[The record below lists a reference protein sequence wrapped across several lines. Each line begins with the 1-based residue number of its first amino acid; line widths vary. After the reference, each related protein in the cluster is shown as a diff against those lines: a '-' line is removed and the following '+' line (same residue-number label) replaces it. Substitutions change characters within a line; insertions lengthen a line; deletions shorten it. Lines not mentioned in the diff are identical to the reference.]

1 MNLQSNLADHVV
13 TPGDIPFNRYRA
25 FKNQVRE
32 LEEPN
37 RFVDGDL
44 LERFS
49 DLDQKA
55 QEDVVKDLDK
65 GVEEVKALVEQLKR
79 LH

>member
-13 TPGDIPFNRYRA
+13 TPGDIPFNKYRA

-49 DLDQKA
+49 DLDQTA
-55 QEDVVKDLDK
+55 QEEVVKGLNK